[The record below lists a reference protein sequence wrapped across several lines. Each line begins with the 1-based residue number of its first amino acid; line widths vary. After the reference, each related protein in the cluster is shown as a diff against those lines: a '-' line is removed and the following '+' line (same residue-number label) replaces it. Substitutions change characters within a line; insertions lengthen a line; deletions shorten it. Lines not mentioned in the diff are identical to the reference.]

1 MMNRNEKSEQSVQA
15 KRKRLPPPEWELAV
29 QRLKSERVQEELK
42 AMPGWKLL
50 PGGSALGRAWDLPD
64 TGVALAYA
72 AYVTRYAEAWRLRA
86 SATVHGGQV
95 LLSLRAKQSRDVT
108 RGVIEL
114 AKRLG

>member
-1 MMNRNEKSEQSVQA
+1 MNVSTNGKSEAVLNR
-15 KRKRLPPPEWELAV
+15 KKRLPPPEWELAV

-50 PGGSALGRAWDLPD
+50 PGGAALGRAWDLPD
-64 TGVALAYA
+64 AGVALAYA
-72 AYVTRYAEAWRLRA
+72 AFVTRYAEAWRLKA

-95 LLSLRAKQSRDVT
+95 LVSLRAKQSRDVT